1 MIEVFFEIALIIGIA
16 TLVGLIMHKLK
27 QPLLIGYI
35 LTGII
40 IGSLNLLTDV
50 STIKLFSEIGIA
62 LLLFVVGLHLNPKII
77 KEVGKVS
84 LITGLGQVIFT
95 SVIGFLIAKLLGFT
109 TIISIYIA
117 IALTFSSTII
127 IMKLLSDRGDTNR
140 LYGKIS
146 IGFLIV
152 QDILAVLILMV
163 VSSSAGAQ
171 GANLT
176 LEILKTILF
185 GILLVVIFFL
195 IGFYILPRFTKFFA
209 KSQELL
215 ILFSISWA
223 LILASVFYV
232 FNFSIEV
239 GAFLAG
245 MTLSMSPYRHE
256 ISSRMRPVRDFF
268 IVIFFILLG
277 YQMGFS
283 SIGLYIVP
291 IILLSLFVLI
301 GNPLIVIILMGK
313 LGYSKRNGFLAG
325 LTVAQISEFSLI
337 LVALGVTV
345 GHLDLGILSLVTA
358 VGLITMAGSSYMII
372 YADRI
377 YPYISK
383 YLSVFEKKG
392 KKIDEISNI
401 DNNKHEVVIFGY
413 DKIGHDL
420 IKYLKRHKI
429 SFLLIDYDPITIQKL
444 TKRRVPCLYGDV
456 TNIELLDEI
465 NLKDTKIVIS
475 TISSFETNIMFI
487 NKIKSI
493 NKSLI
498 IMVTSN
504 RTPDA
509 FSLYKEGATHVVM
522 PILLGG
528 EHISNLIEKNNFN
541 KKKYLEDKFKHIASF
556 ENREELYYE
565 EV

>member
-1 MIEVFFEIALIIGIA
+1 MIQVFFEIALIIGIA
-16 TLVGLIMHKLK
+16 TLVGLIMQKLK

-35 LTGII
+35 VTGII
-40 IGSLNLLTDV
+40 VSALNILSNI
-50 STIKLFSEIGIA
+50 STIELFSKIGIA

-95 SVIGFLIAKLLGFT
+95 SVIGFLVSILLGFST
-109 TIISIYIA
+109 VISIYIA

-163 VSSSAGAQ
+163 VSSIAGSQ
-171 GANLT
+171 GTNIT
-176 LEILKTILF
+176 FEIIKTVLI

-195 IGFYILPRFTKFFA
+195 IGLYVLPRFTKFLA

-223 LILASVFYV
+223 LILSAVFHF

-256 ISSRMRPVRDFF
+256 ISSRMRPIRDFF

-277 YQMGFS
+277 YQMNFS
-283 SIGLYIVP
+283 SVGLYIVP

-313 LGYSKRNGFLAG
+313 LGYSRRNGFLAG

-345 GHLDLGILSLVTA
+345 GHVDTTILSLVTA

-372 YADRI
+372 YADKI
-377 YPYISK
+377 FSYISK
-383 YLSVFEKKG
+383 YLKIFEKQG
-392 KKIDEISNI
+392 KKVDDASYNQ
-401 DNNKHEVVIFGY
+401 DKPHDVIVFGY
-413 DKIGHDL
+413 DRVGHDL
-420 IKYLKRHKI
+420 LKHFKRNNI
-429 SFLLIDYDPITIQKL
+429 NFLIVDYDPLTIQKL
-444 TKRRVPCLYGDV
+444 TRRRIPCIYGDV
-456 TNIELLDEI
+456 TNMELLDDL
-465 NLKDTKIVIS
+465 NLKETKMVIS
-475 TISSFETNIMFI
+475 IISSYESNIMFI
-487 NKIKSI
+487 NKIKEI
-493 NKSLI
+493 NKDLI
-498 IMVTSN
+498 IIVTSN
-504 RTPDA
+504 NVENT
-509 FSLYKEGATHVVM
+509 FSLYKEGATHVIM
-522 PILLGG
+522 PDLLGG
-528 EHISNLIEKNNFN
+528 EHISSMIEKHGFN
-541 KKKYLEDKFKHIASF
+541 KKKFLEEKFKHISSF
-556 ENREELYYE
+556 ENREDLHFE

>member
-1 MIEVFFEIALIIGIA
+1 MIQVFFEIALIIGIA
-16 TLVGLIMHKLK
+16 TLVGLIMQKLK

-40 IGSLNLLTDV
+40 IAALNILSNI
-50 STIKLFSEIGIA
+50 STIELFSEIGIA

-95 SVIGFLIAKLLGFT
+95 SVIGFLISKLLGFST
-109 TIISIYIA
+109 VISIYIA

-163 VSSSAGAQ
+163 VSSIAGSQ
-171 GANLT
+171 GTNIT
-176 LEILKTILF
+176 FEIIKTVLV
-185 GILLVVIFFL
+185 GIVLVVIFFL
-195 IGFYILPRFTKFFA
+195 IGLYVLPRFTKFLA

-223 LILASVFYV
+223 LILSAVFHF

-256 ISSRMRPVRDFF
+256 ISSRMRPIRDFF

-277 YQMGFS
+277 YQMNFS
-283 SIGLYIVP
+283 SVGLYIIP

-313 LGYSKRNGFLAG
+313 LGYSRRNGFLAG

-345 GHLDLGILSLVTA
+345 GHVDTTILSLVTA

-372 YADRI
+372 YADKI
-377 YPYISK
+377 FPYISK
-383 YLSVFEKKG
+383 YLKIFEKQG
-392 KKIDEISNI
+392 KKVDDASYNQ
-401 DNNKHEVVIFGY
+401 DKPHDVIVFGY
-413 DKIGHDL
+413 DRVGHDL
-420 IKYLKRHKI
+420 LKHFKRNNI
-429 SFLLIDYDPITIQKL
+429 NFLIVDYDPLTIQKL
-444 TKRRVPCLYGDV
+444 TRRRIPCIYGDV
-456 TNIELLDEI
+456 TNMELLDDL
-465 NLKDTKIVIS
+465 NLKETKMVIS
-475 TISSFETNIMFI
+475 IISSYESNIMFI
-487 NKIKSI
+487 NKIKEI
-493 NKSLI
+493 NKDLI
-498 IMVTSN
+498 IIVTSN
-504 RTPDA
+504 NVENT
-509 FSLYKEGATHVVM
+509 FSLYKEGATHVIM
-522 PILLGG
+522 PDLLGG
-528 EHISNLIEKNNFN
+528 EHISSMVEKHGFN
-541 KKKYLEDKFKHIASF
+541 KKKFLEEKFKHISSF
-556 ENREELYYE
+556 ENREDLHFED
-565 EV
+565 V